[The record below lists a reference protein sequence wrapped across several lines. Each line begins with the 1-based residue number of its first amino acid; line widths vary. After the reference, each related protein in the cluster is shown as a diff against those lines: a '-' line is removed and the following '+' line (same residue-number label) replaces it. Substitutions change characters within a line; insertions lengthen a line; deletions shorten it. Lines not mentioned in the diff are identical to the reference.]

1 VSTLVITTD
10 KATYAPGD
18 PIIVTLSTDGQMVQT
33 VTVTGEVTET
43 DGTELPAETSTT
55 VDGIWGP
62 VSAPGYTT
70 VQHPDAPNV
79 FTLTPA
85 TS

>member
-1 VSTLVITTD
+1 MSNFSIDTD
-10 KATYAPGD
+10 KTIYAPGE
-18 PIIVTLSTDGQMVQT
+18 PIIVTLVTDAPMTQT
-33 VTVTGEVTET
+33 VTVTGSVTEP
-43 DGTELPAETSTT
+43 DGTELPAQTSTT

>member
-1 VSTLVITTD
+1 MSTLTIATD

-18 PIIVTLSTDGQMVQT
+18 PIIVTLSTDGPMVST
-33 VTVTGEVTET
+33 VNVTGKVTEP

-70 VQHPDAPNV
+70 VQSDTQPNV
-79 FTLTPA
+79 FTLTRVA
-85 TS
+85 S